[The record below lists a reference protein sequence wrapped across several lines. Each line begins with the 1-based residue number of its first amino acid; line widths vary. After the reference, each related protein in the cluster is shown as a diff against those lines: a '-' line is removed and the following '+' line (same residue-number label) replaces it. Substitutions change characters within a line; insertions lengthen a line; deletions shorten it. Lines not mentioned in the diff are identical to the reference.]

1 MIPVFSIVG
10 KNSNTGK
17 TTVMCRIIEAL
28 KAKGYK
34 VGTIKHDVH
43 GFDMDKPGKDT
54 WKHAQAGSDLVMIS
68 SPEKFALIQKVEEE
82 RRLEDIVREIN
93 GLDIL
98 ITEGYKREKYPK
110 LEVFRQAAAD
120 CLLCEEEELFAL
132 VTDRPFGVKV
142 PQYGFENISEL
153 VELIEKRFL
162 SSSPAS
168 GKLHHENRGV
178 KQAAG

>member
-28 KAKGYK
+28 KSKGYR

-68 SPEKFALIQKVEEE
+68 SPEKFAMIQKVEEE
-82 RRLEDIVREIN
+82 RRLEDIVREVD
-93 GLDIL
+93 GVDIL
-98 ITEGYKREKYPK
+98 ITEGYKREKFPK

-120 CLLCEEEELFAL
+120 CLLCDEEELFAL
-132 VTDRPFGVKV
+132 VTDQLFDVKV
-142 PQYGFENISEL
+142 PQYGFQDIDEL
-153 VELIEKRFL
+153 VELIEQQFL
-162 SSSPAS
+162 NPSAVS
-168 GKLHHENRGV
+168 GKRVRQHRRFDKAVG
-178 KQAAG
+178 